1 MSRFYLYRLRV
12 LRDERDAT
20 RLALAYLARN
30 WHRSETAEFA
40 AAQNSPGAKQM
51 ILKTDAN
58 LDTTFFVRLT
68 AEFEGIL
75 KDHLRANHRITN
87 PPYKVDALITRVLKL
102 ENLEIDPNL
111 RTKLDEARDYRNSI
125 AHRGQAVVAV
135 TFDEAFNRYNRF
147 AAKLPDP
154 LK

>member
-12 LRDERDAT
+12 LREERDAA
-20 RLALAYLARN
+20 RLALAYRAQN
-30 WHRSETAEFA
+30 WQRSEVAEFA
-40 AAQNSPGAKQM
+40 TAPPPATRQRIM
-51 ILKTDAN
+51 TTDAN
-58 LDTTFFVRLT
+58 LETTFFVRPT

-75 KDHLRANHRITN
+75 KDHLHANHRN
-87 PPYKVDALITRVLKL
+87 ANLPLKVDALRARVLKL

-111 RTKLDEARDYRNSI
+111 RTKLNEARDYRNSI
-125 AHRGQAVVAV
+125 AHSGQAVVSV

-147 AAKLPDP
+147 AATLPDP